1 MTTVIGVPMIFIA
14 VPIFALL
21 FTVISKTLQQRP
33 LLGGNADVVLS
44 VCVAALCVIS
54 VFRVSPVPTASSPQ
68 DPLAAATAHQD
79 AAEEQPGR
87 PLIEFILLPYA
98 ALLLTLPL
106 VWLLKLFAGR
116 EKDHDSSA
124 DIRCDKDRKAL
135 ERRSCQGRQLIDRT
149 QT

>member
-1 MTTVIGVPMIFIA
+1 MSTVIGVPMFIIA

-54 VFRVSPVPTASSPQ
+54 VFRVSPVPTASSSQ
-68 DPLAAATAHQD
+68 DPIAATANQD
-79 AAEEQPGR
+79 ASEEKPGR

-116 EKDHDSSA
+116 KIDDDTRLHHQE
-124 DIRCDKDRKAL
+124 DKDPKAL
-135 ERRSCQGRQLIDRT
+135 ERRSCQGRQLTDRT

>member
-1 MTTVIGVPMIFIA
+1 MSIVIGVPMFIIA

-54 VFRVSPVPTASSPQ
+54 VFRVSPVPTASSSQ
-68 DPLAAATAHQD
+68 DPVAATANQD
-79 AAEEQPGR
+79 AAEEKPGR

-135 ERRSCQGRQLIDRT
+135 ERRSCQSRQLTDRT